1 VKIALCISGKS
12 TGFEVTFPHLREN
25 ILKDRDVDIFLHCWD
40 ETSTE
45 KRKILSLYRPV
56 AYEFEDIETQ
66 GAWPAQYNLAS
77 YTNQLPG
84 VNPINVFGQMY
95 TIYKANKLKR
105 QHEKDVGIKYDA
117 VIKGR
122 FDLAIEQRLPIES
135 LDLEYCWFS
144 PHGPRGMPRDFFCVA
159 SSENMDKY
167 ASTFMHLRD
176 YYFSHNVPICG
187 EEMAFH
193 NVKQKGLKPKTIMIR
208 NGLYRPPGHHQG
220 DGVIVHFPPI
230 L

>member
-1 VKIALCISGKS
+1 MKIALCISGKS
-12 TGFEVTFPHLREN
+12 TGFHITFPLIRKN
-25 ILKDRDVDIFLHCWD
+25 ILQERDVDIFLHCWEED
-40 ETSTE
+40 EIE
-45 KRKILSLYRPV
+45 KKKILSLYRPTD
-56 AYEFEDIETQ
+56 YEFENIKIQDK
-66 GAWPAQYNLAS
+66 WPAEHNLDS

-95 TIYKANKLKR
+95 TIYKANKLKSK
-105 QHEKDVGIKYDA
+105 HEKKTDTKYDA
-117 VIKGR
+117 VIKCR

-135 LDLEYCWFS
+135 MDLEYCWFS
-144 PHGPRGMPRDFFCVA
+144 PHGPRGMPRDFFCIA

-167 ASTFMHLRD
+167 AATYMHLKD

-187 EEMAFH
+187 EEMVFH
-193 NVKQKGLKPKTIMIR
+193 NVKQKGLKPNTVMVR